1 MFSLFFLLLWYTKLS
16 NWLFSNGICQAEVFE
31 NEPEYFNKEVPFI
44 DQDHRYEQGIEF
56 YAKRFQHCAED
67 DNLEFIMDATPRTL
81 LYPEHVYSIYN
92 QTKGGSSLKIIVIL
106 REPVSRELSLYNHK
120 KFEYTGKKNETPFN
134 QWINDVASPDG
145 TVMSFDNYTKNV

>member
-67 DNLEFIMDATPRTL
+67 DNLELTMDATPRTL
-81 LYPEHVYSIYN
+81 LYPNMYTV
-92 QTKGGSSLKIIVIL
+92 IIIKRQVAQAL
-106 REPVSRELSLYNHK
+106 R
-120 KFEYTGKKNETPFN
+120 
-134 QWINDVASPDG
+134 
-145 TVMSFDNYTKNV
+145 